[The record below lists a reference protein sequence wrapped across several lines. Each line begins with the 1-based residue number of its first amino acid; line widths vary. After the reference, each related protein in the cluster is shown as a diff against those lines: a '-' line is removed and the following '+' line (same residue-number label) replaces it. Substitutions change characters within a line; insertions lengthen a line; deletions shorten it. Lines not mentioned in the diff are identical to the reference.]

1 MITTSMTHSDVST
14 PHGQYDKDRFD
25 DSRYTPPQT
34 PSGALGNE
42 TPGITPEKPGGPSID
57 IDDQIHNPRQPPQ
70 TLHLS
75 QVMAVISEVLPKVG
89 FKDFTAS
96 DFETLTPQGVNM
108 MLTQLTLN
116 NFRKMG
122 KLICEQITAQQ
133 KLQEDQRNEN
143 VKRLSEQIR
152 AQQEA
157 AEKAKKA
164 GIFTAVID
172 TIVAAAE
179 VISGAMKLLAANP
192 TGVLDIAAGAAG
204 FVKAGFEWA
213 AAFDPDNAEKYL
225 KIAAEVGYVQLA
237 FEMLGM
243 LSEVRGAMHAK
254 GAMKPVIQNSTEN
267 VIKKG
272 GGEFAENINKALT
285 DIAAAVDKSAK
296 QQLEA
301 QATKMIKDTAEKIGA
316 DAAKE
321 LLGAG
326 EQVLK
331 EALDE
336 AGGQVL
342 KEAVNGKQLLKEALD
357 SVHQSPLMRTLN
369 QKSISEFIAEGVNEA
384 AQKAFKMALK
394 EGGQVTAE
402 TLTTQCVDKVVSWY
416 RMTKKV
422 AAAMA
427 YSWPS
432 VIKGVPKGFSGAM
445 QIPKSQLDK
454 LIAEKIEYISRLD
467 NDTKWALWLIDMLS
481 EAKEEKQKELEYAVE
496 NNNKN
501 ISEITKNIKVA
512 TSSLVNI
519 ANAII

>member
-1 MITTSMTHSDVST
+1 MITTSMTHSNVLHKD
-14 PHGQYDKDRFD
+14 GEYDKYRFD
-25 DSRYTPPQT
+25 DSRYTPPKT

-42 TPGITPEKPGGPSID
+42 TPGITPAKPGGRS

-75 QVMAVISEVLPKVG
+75 LVMAVISEVLLKVG
-89 FKDFTAS
+89 FKDFTPS

-122 KLICEQITAQQ
+122 KLICEQIETQQ

-157 AEKAKKA
+157 ADKAKKA

-192 TGVLDIAAGAAG
+192 TGLLDIAAGSAG

-213 AAFDPDNAEKYL
+213 AVFDSENAEKYL
-225 KIAAEVGYVQLA
+225 KIAAEVGYVQMA
-237 FEMLGM
+237 FEILGM
-243 LSEVRGAMHAK
+243 FSEVRGAMHAK
-254 GAMKPVIQNSTEN
+254 AAMKPVIQDSTASAM
-267 VIKKG
+267 KKG
-272 GGEFAENINKALT
+272 GGEFAENMNKALKE
-285 DIAAAVDKSAK
+285 IAAAADESAK
-296 QQLEA
+296 QELEA
-301 QATKMIKDTAEKIGA
+301 QATKMIKETAEKIGA
-316 DAAKE
+316 DAAEE

-331 EALDE
+331 EALDR
-336 AGGQVL
+336 
-342 KEAVNGKQLLKEALD
+342 
-357 SVHQSPLMRTLN
+357 VHQSPLMRTLN

-416 RMTKKV
+416 RMTNK
-422 AAAMA
+422 AAEAMA

-432 VIKGVPKGFSGAM
+432 VIKGVPKFFSGAIN
-445 QIPKSQLDK
+445 IPTSQLNK
-454 LIAEKIEYISRLD
+454 QMAEKLNEISRLD
-467 NDTKWALWLIDMLS
+467 NDTKMALWLIDMIGETR
-481 EAKEEKQKELEYAVE
+481 EAKQKELEHAVKS
-496 NNNKN
+496 NNSNLSAVVKETQRIN
-501 ISEITKNIKVA
+501 IV
-512 TSSLVNI
+512 LVQI
-519 ANAII
+519 ANIII